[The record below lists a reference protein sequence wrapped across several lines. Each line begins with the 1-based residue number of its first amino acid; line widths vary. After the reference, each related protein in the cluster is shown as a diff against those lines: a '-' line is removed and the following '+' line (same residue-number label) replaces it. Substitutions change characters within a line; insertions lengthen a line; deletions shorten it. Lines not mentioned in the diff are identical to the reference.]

1 MRLHLDRSVCSACD
15 LCIGN
20 CPKAPSSR
28 ELMRCRH
35 CPPAT
40 AKCRRA
46 CPKGAIHEVAK
57 GLLSINEK
65 CDGCGACAKA
75 CPHGAILME
84 GKRAEKC
91 DLCLG
96 HPMCVSACPDGAL
109 HLSADR
115 ENMLGWRV
123 LKCAKCVEDEYA
135 VDRLPELSDEE
146 EGLVVEVCEDYKEA
160 SKSEDVGEELEEAK
174 AKIGELIAGKCARD
188 GIRLDAEQARYLA
201 DAACMSIRGFG
212 VLDLLIGEKEFEEI
226 AVIGVGKPIYAY
238 RRGKGWLRTNCL
250 FTREETVIDV
260 INKMARPLGRRVT
273 LQQPRLNAVL
283 PDGSRLH
290 ASIPPISGVEMTIRK
305 FRESPIAVSDLVNN
319 RTYSAE
325 SLAFLWLAV
334 QCDVSVLVAGN
345 TASGKTS
352 TMNAL
357 FSFVPLGERV
367 LVTEETPE
375 INIPHEH
382 VCKLLAN
389 QELGIR
395 MSELVADSLRMRPDR
410 VIVGEVR
417 TQEEV
422 HALFETILS
431 GQARGSFATF
441 HAQSAREALARL
453 CSHGILPVDL
463 QSLDLIIVQRRMA
476 RVHGGTGREVRRC
489 MEICELE
496 AVGGGV
502 PMPVRSSQVLSE
514 RDGMPELVP
523 IFSYDY
529 GKDALVGKGTGK
541 RLSEKIRRSFG
552 FSQEELEKELAER
565 SAFISK
571 ISERKTGFFES
582 VNALSGYSGKRR

>member
-15 LCIGN
+15 LCIAH
-20 CPKAPSSR
+20 CPKAPGSR

-35 CPPAT
+35 CPPAS

-46 CPKGAIHEVAK
+46 CPKGAIQEVVK
-57 GLLSINEK
+57 GLLGVNEK
-65 CDGCGACAKA
+65 CDGCGECAKA
-75 CPHGAILME
+75 CPYGAILIE
-84 GKRAEKC
+84 ERKAVKC

-96 HPMCVSACPDGAL
+96 NPMCVPACPEGAL
-109 HLSADR
+109 QLSEER
-115 ENMLGWRV
+115 ENALGWRV
-123 LKCAKCVEDEYA
+123 MKCAKCADDEFVA
-135 VDRLPELSDEE
+135 EGIPELSEE
-146 EGLVVEVCEDYKEA
+146 EEALVVEVCEDYKEL
-160 SKSEDVGEELEEAK
+160 SKSEEVGGEPEEAK
-174 AKIGELIAGKCARD
+174 ARLGELLAEKCRRD
-188 GIRLDAEQARYLA
+188 GIRLDGEQANYLA
-201 DAACMSIRGFG
+201 EAAYMSTRGFG
-212 VLDLLIGEKEFEEI
+212 VLELLLKEKEFEEV

-238 RRGKGWLRTNCL
+238 KRGKGWLRTNCL
-250 FTREETVIDV
+250 FTREEAAIEVM
-260 INKMARPLGRRVT
+260 NKMARPLGRRVT

-305 FRESPIAVSDLVNN
+305 FRAEPISIADLALN
-319 RTYSAE
+319 RTYSPEA
-325 SLAFLWLAV
+325 LAFLWLAV

-357 FSFVPLGERV
+357 FSFVPLSERV

-389 QELGIR
+389 AELGIR

-422 HALFETILS
+422 RALFETILS

-476 RVHGGTGREVRRC
+476 RFHGGTGKELRRC
-489 MEICELE
+489 TEICELGE
-496 AVGGGV
+496 ADGGG
-502 PMPVRSSQVLSE
+502 MPA
-514 RDGMPELVP
+514 LVQL
-523 IFSYDY
+523 FAYDY
-529 GKDALVGKGTGK
+529 ARDSLARENQGK
-541 RLSEKIRRSFG
+541 RIYERIRRSFG
-552 FSQEELEKELAER
+552 LSQEELEKEIDAR
-565 SAFISK
+565 AAFISK
-571 ISERKTGFFES
+571 ISERKMGFFES
-582 VNALSGYSGKRR
+582 VSVLSSYSRKR

>member
-1 MRLHLDRSVCSACD
+1 MRLHLDRSACSACD
-15 LCIGN
+15 LCIGS

-35 CPPAT
+35 CPPSA

-46 CPKGAIHEVAK
+46 CPKGAMHEVAK
-57 GLLSINEK
+57 GLLSVNEK

-75 CPHGAILME
+75 CPYGAVLIE
-84 GKRAEKC
+84 GRRAEKC

-96 HPMCVSACPDGAL
+96 HPMCISACPEGAL
-109 HLSADR
+109 HLSQER
-115 ENMLGWRV
+115 ENALGWRV
-123 LKCAKCVEDEYA
+123 LKQEKEGDGEHA
-135 VDRLPELSDEE
+135 VHSMPELSDEE
-146 EGLVVEVCEDYKEA
+146 EALVVEVCEDYKEA
-160 SKSEDVGEELEEAK
+160 VKSGEDQEERGTEEGQSPSAVSEEAK
-174 AKIGELIAGKCARD
+174 ARIGELLAEKCARD
-188 GIRLDAEQARYLA
+188 GIKLDSEQARYLA
-201 DAACMSIRGFG
+201 DAAHMGIRGFG
-212 VLDLLIGEKEFEEI
+212 VLDLLLGEKEFEEL

-250 FTREETVIDV
+250 FTREEAVVDV

-305 FRESPIAVSDLVNN
+305 FRESPIAVSDLVIN

-325 SLAFLWLAV
+325 ALAFLWLAV

-357 FSFVPLGERV
+357 FSFVPLSERV

-389 QELGIR
+389 AELGIR

-422 HALFETILS
+422 RALFETILS

-463 QSLDLIIVQRRMA
+463 QSLDLLVVQRRMA
-476 RVHGGTGREVRRC
+476 RFHGGTAKEVRRC

-496 AVGGGV
+496 ASGG
-502 PMPVRSSQVLSE
+502 
-514 RDGMPELVP
+514 GMPELVP
-523 IFSYDY
+523 LFSYDY
-529 GKDALVGKGTGK
+529 AKDALVLKGSGK
-541 RLSEKIRRSFG
+541 RIAEKIRRSFG

-565 SAFISK
+565 GAFIAR
-571 ISERKTGFFES
+571 IAERKMGFFES